1 MFLLDLLWGIEGGWG
16 VIEIACAFLG
26 DFCWEIKGK
35 EWCDHQKKKFFINK
49 SVKALI
55 PLKEGY
61 QGLLNL
67 FQRGGKGG
75 TSVHPLFLLE
85 GGGVEPPTKFSRRGY
100 FTGAQLLEV
109 VCWERGGDFFQGGCN
124 LHKKN

>member
-1 MFLLDLLWGIEGGWG
+1 MSLSKLVRKLLTTRFMFLLDLLWGIEGGWG

-67 FQRGGKGG
+67 FQ
-75 TSVHPLFLLE
+75 
-85 GGGVEPPTKFSRRGY
+85 
-100 FTGAQLLEV
+100 
-109 VCWERGGDFFQGGCN
+109 
-124 LHKKN
+124 